1 MPTRQDKSETHHL
14 VCMVCGAFP
23 GTACIDRDFHE
34 LPQVHPSR
42 RMSISERN
50 WRSRQGWQPPE
61 LVEQQRTRLKQ
72 QAARAALFDP
82 RLGPDAKAVQK
93 AQRRDRPLA
102 S

>member
-1 MPTRQDKSETHHL
+1 MPIRQDKSRDSPSGLHG
-14 VCMVCGAFP
+14 VRAFP

-50 WRSRQGWQPPE
+50 WRSGQGWEPPE
-61 LVEQQRTRLKQ
+61 LVQQHRKRRKQ
-72 QAARAALFDP
+72 EAAQAALFDP

-93 AQRRDRPLA
+93 ARRRNRTLA